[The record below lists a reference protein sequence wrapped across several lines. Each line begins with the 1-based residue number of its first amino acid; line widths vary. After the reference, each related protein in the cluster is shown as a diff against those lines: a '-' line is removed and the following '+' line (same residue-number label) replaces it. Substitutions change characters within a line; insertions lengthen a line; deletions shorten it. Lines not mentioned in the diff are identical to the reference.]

1 MATPNDLQRVWQHM
15 LDEFFPGEP
24 CIRLIGNFKEEN
36 VRSTGTKLLTWAMKN
51 LLIKDCL
58 KDNTSVLALNNKDE
72 IVGKYLDY
80 YISRFS
86 GLTKICIFSGF
97 KLGQA
102 VAITDKKDPD
112 IPYTTLLK
120 HLSKM
125 MSNATIKFM
134 HLCDAL
140 HNTLRY
146 DPHMAMEDQG
156 IKKIFVGEVLS
167 VAASQRGM
175 KLGMVMMMQSMEIA
189 REKECEGY
197 FAVLSGIYSQKIYED
212 LGFSWMKELV
222 YADFKDKAGNIIL
235 DDMREH
241 KSMITAYKKS

>member
-1 MATPNDLQRVWQHM
+1 MAT
-15 LDEFFPGEP
+15 
-24 CIRLIGNFKEEN
+24 
-36 VRSTGTKLLTWAMKN
+36 
-51 LLIKDCL
+51 
-58 KDNTSVLALNNKDE
+58 
-72 IVGKYLDY
+72 
-80 YISRFS
+80 
-86 GLTKICIFSGF
+86 
-97 KLGQA
+97 
-102 VAITDKKDPD
+102 TDKKDPE

-134 HLCDAL
+134 HYSDAL
-140 HNTLRY
+140 RNTLRY

-156 IKKIFVGEVLS
+156 IKKIFVGEFLS
-167 VAASQRGM
+167 VSASQRGM
-175 KLGMVMMMQSMEIA
+175 KLGRVMMMQSMEIA

-222 YADFKDKAGNIIL
+222 YADWKDKAGNIIL

-241 KSMITAYKKS
+241 KSMITAYKKL